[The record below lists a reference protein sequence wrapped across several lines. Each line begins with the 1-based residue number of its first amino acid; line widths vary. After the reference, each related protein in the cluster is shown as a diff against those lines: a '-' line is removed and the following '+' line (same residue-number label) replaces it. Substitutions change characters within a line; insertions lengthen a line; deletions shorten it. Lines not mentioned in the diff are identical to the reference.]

1 MSKETKVKVDNME
14 IWKQVCN
21 TNPENTKHV
30 NARGGFTAIGAQ
42 TQVKQATQVFGPI
55 GIGWGIE
62 EERITVPSEGYF
74 IYQALLW
81 YRWNDKPYRF
91 AINSSI
97 VYKQQD
103 RHDDDA
109 VKKVATDALT
119 KGLSRLGFNSD
130 VFEGLFD
137 DNKYVAEMNAKFG
150 NKKKDTTK
158 PKKSTN
164 DFL

>member
-1 MSKETKVKVDNME
+1 MV
-14 IWKQVCN
+14 ILY
-21 TNPENTKHV
+21 TKHYY
-30 NARGGFTAIGAQ
+30 GT
-42 TQVKQATQVFGPI
+42 
-55 GIGWGIE
+55 
-62 EERITVPSEGYF
+62 
-74 IYQALLW
+74 
-81 YRWNDKPYRF
+81 
-91 AINSSI
+91 
-97 VYKQQD
+97 

-137 DNKYVAEMNAKFG
+137 DNKYVAEMNLKFG

-158 PKKSTN
+158 PKKAPATD